1 MWFWVG
7 RVRFDAKIIDAVAA
21 AAGGRG
27 IFSGGCG
34 FVAFAGRRQQIC
46 GIRKSFD
53 AGCGIRV
60 LARPN
65 FVAWLDLNFCR
76 HFV

>member
-7 RVRFDAKIIDAVAA
+7 RVRFNAKIIDAVAV

-46 GIRKSFD
+46 GIRKTFD

-60 LARPN
+60 TVWAN
-65 FVAWLDLNFCR
+65 FAS
-76 HFV
+76 

>member
-7 RVRFDAKIIDAVAA
+7 RVRFDAKIIDAVAV

-34 FVAFAGRRQQIC
+34 FVAFAGRR
-46 GIRKSFD
+46 
-53 AGCGIRV
+53 
-60 LARPN
+60 
-65 FVAWLDLNFCR
+65 
-76 HFV
+76 